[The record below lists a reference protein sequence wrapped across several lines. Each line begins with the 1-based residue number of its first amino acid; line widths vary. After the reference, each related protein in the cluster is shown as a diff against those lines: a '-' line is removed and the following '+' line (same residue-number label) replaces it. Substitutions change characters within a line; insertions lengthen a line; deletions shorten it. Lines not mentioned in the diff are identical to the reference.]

1 MVLGSGR
8 QGRHVLERGQL
19 VGGRLVGI
27 ERITLRSSDEH
38 GGTNTYHR
46 FQYAVE
52 VHAAQPYVAGVRQT
66 LNPDQFVR
74 LGMELAVRDDH
85 GLAVIDW
92 AATGGGTTDDIKLL
106 RKPPPNGV
114 NDDDDDLDKARR
126 KWSPASCT
134 ITGIGMTEGLFHT
147 RGLDAD
153 LRVNAPTENGGQPF
167 GVHLKSFGAPGY
179 GSHLAAPGATLP
191 CWVKPGHVDHVL
203 IDWPAAAMALPGIG
217 MPPSQYIAAV
227 TRRA

>member
-27 ERITLRSSDEH
+27 EYVTLRSSDEH
-38 GGTNTYHR
+38 GGTNTYR
-46 FQYAVE
+46 LSQYAVE
-52 VHAAQPYVAGVRQT
+52 VHATQPYVSGVRQV
-66 LNPDQFVR
+66 LVPDQFVR

-92 AATGGGTTDDIKLL
+92 AATGGGTTKDIKLL
-106 RKPPPNGV
+106 RTPPPNGV
-114 NDDDDDLDKARR
+114 TDDSKDLDKARR

-134 ITGIGMTEGLFHT
+134 IGNVGITKGLFHT

-153 LRVNAPTENGGQPF
+153 VVVHAPAENGGQPYS
-167 GVHLKSFGAPGY
+167 VHLDRFGAPGY
-179 GSHLAAPGATLP
+179 SSHLAAPGATLP
-191 CWVKPGHVDHVL
+191 AWVKPGHPNHVH
-203 IDWPAAAMALPGIG
+203 IDWPAAAMALPGVG
-217 MPPSQYIAAV
+217 MPPSPYLAPLYRQS
-227 TRRA
+227 